1 MMKTATIDSS
11 AFRIAFAALIAAAS
25 AGAATL
31 PAQEREGE
39 TYRSRLDT
47 TVNFS
52 RDGTVELTLVS
63 GDIVV
68 TGSDRRDVS
77 INAYSEYGLLEF
89 DATQS
94 RVTLNVRRR
103 DDRSRRDGFGDTNYE
118 VRVPAGTRVVVHSVS
133 GDLSVSGTRSM
144 VEAGSVSG
152 EVDVSDAAG
161 RVSVSSVSGD
171 VRVDHVK
178 GDVRGNTV
186 SGELDVEEVSGD
198 LELETVSGEI
208 SVRNAKAGFVRASST
223 SGEILYRG
231 SIDAAG
237 RYDFSSHSGDVR
249 LEIPENTNAVVSVQT
264 FSGSLESEF
273 PARLERGVRT
283 AGRPRRLEFTI
294 GNAQGKSARI
304 SAETFS
310 GSVILSSARED
321 Q

>member
-1 MMKTATIDSS
+1 MIHS
-11 AFRIAFAALIAAAS
+11 ASPRIVFASLLAAAFAGV
-25 AGAATL
+25 GAAGTL
-31 PAQEREGE
+31 PAQERERA
-39 TYRSRLDT
+39 TYRTRLDT
-47 TVNFS
+47 TVS
-52 RDGTVELTLVS
+52 IARDGTVELSLVS
-63 GDIVV
+63 GEIVV

-77 INAYSEYGLLEF
+77 ISAYSEYGLLEL

-94 RVTLNVRRR
+94 RVTLNVRHH
-103 DDRSRRDGFGDTNYE
+103 DERSRRGRFGDTHYD
-118 VRVPAGTRVVVHSVS
+118 VRVPAGTRVEVHSVS
-133 GDLSVSGTRSM
+133 GDVSVTGTRSM

-152 EVDVSDAAG
+152 EVVVVDAAG
-161 RVSVSSVSGD
+161 RVSASSVSGD

-178 GDVRGNTV
+178 GDIRGSTV

-208 SVRNAKAGFVRASST
+208 SVRSAKAGFVRASST

-249 LEIPENTNAVVSVQT
+249 LEIPENTNAVVSVET
-264 FSGSLESEF
+264 FSGSLESDF
-273 PARLERGVRT
+273 PVRLERGVRT
-283 AGRPRRLEFTI
+283 AGRPKRLEFTI
-294 GNAQGKSARI
+294 GNAQGKTARI

-310 GSVILSSARED
+310 GSVVLSSGRED